1 MRTNLSKL
9 FFISKLFLTFSI
21 SAFLFSGCVG
31 QKTLS
36 NPNTQTG
43 AGIGAVTGAII
54 GGNIGDRSGSNI
66 AGAAVLG
73 AAIGGAAGNATGDNR
88 PQQTGGW
95 E

>member
-1 MRTNLSKL
+1 MMTLWKQVL
-9 FFISKLFLTFSI
+9 VLAL
-21 SAFLFSGCVG
+21 SAFLFSGC
-31 QKTLS
+31 TLS

-43 AGIGAVTGAII
+43 AGIGAVTGAVI

-66 AGAAVLG
+66 AGATVLG
-73 AAIGGAAGNATGDNR
+73 ATIGGAVGSATGDSR

>member
-1 MRTNLSKL
+1 MTLWKQVL
-9 FFISKLFLTFSI
+9 VFGV
-21 SAFLFSGCVG
+21 SAFLFSGCIG
-31 QKTLS
+31 QNTLS
-36 NPNTQTG
+36 NPNAQTG
-43 AGIGAVTGAII
+43 VGIGAVTGAII

-73 AAIGGAAGNATGDNR
+73 AAIGGAVGNATGDNR